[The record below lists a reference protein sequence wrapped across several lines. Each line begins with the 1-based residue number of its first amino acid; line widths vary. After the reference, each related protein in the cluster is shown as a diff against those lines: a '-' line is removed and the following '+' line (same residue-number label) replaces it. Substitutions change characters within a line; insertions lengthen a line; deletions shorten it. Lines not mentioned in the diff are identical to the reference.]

1 MARFSRTI
9 EHTITGEFGTASGT
23 FIVESDGWS
32 GEPYIYGT
40 SPEDIPFEFHA
51 EITNS
56 DGTST
61 CDGNANTKIRIYP
74 SSGYNGAIIGLAL
87 ENFIAIDNEGE
98 RNEEGVIGPMV
109 DKPSNDY
116 TMSWGGVPN
125 DPTHNDISGSDI
137 QIKNFDM
144 VMYSGTEYHNVDNY
158 VGFYTSSGSNGIR
171 WAYRQYPFLQ
181 YVFWGWV
188 RSQTTRIKTNLPIFE
203 TNADLWEYIN
213 SGGTITDKILNK
225 GETPEEEYNNQFKFH
240 FVKNIYGHNTQ
251 NASSYTGYRN
261 YRFYPASKRMCFYR
275 VNPSS
280 QSPFTLEL
288 KGADGVTVKSAPVY
302 ADPLTDDDKYT
313 TQSGEPELLY
323 LHKSISFGTND
334 YYSKFRFYT
343 DLPVYGSES
352 QAQDY
357 IDNIIDERS
366 AENWNDISRAYSET
380 YDPNYGDPD
389 DGNDNGV
396 NGQSYVKGARMW
408 VMESTDLNDF
418 FDDIFNDINISDI
431 LNGCQLF
438 GQSAISCIMGVM
450 YLPIDVDDVATVYST
465 KQTIKLGSWA
475 CPTAKGRYVQNN
487 NKIIDCGSFFVARVY
502 NDFRDY
508 EMKLALDLPYIG
520 TVETSIGRYLGKTL
534 SIKYAVDITTG
545 GCTAHIYSDNLE
557 MESHDGFMASVR
569 PIQALDQ
576 ISHLNAV
583 MSIVGSIGGRET
595 GMINT
600 ATESFAGV
608 ATGSIGQ
615 GSNGG
620 FNAPSSGVGPGGA
633 LELSAGAITDL
644 YSLGQAVKDKP
655 IAVRGSYAGCLG
667 LFGPQKIHIRVQ
679 QPRIY
684 RAPNLQQIAGFPSG
698 VGQRVG
704 MFSGFLSVISFQ
716 MVDGFPGT
724 ADELQEIYGILKQG
738 IYI

>member
-1 MARFSRTI
+1 M
-9 EHTITGEFGTASGT
+9 GTYFDDTYQGAH
-23 FIVESDGWS
+23 IVINSDGWS
-32 GEPYIYGT
+32 GEVVHRRPYGAPIQYFKFDIEHHVHINDRPYDGSLIT
-40 SPEDIPFEFHA
+40 AEDNRGFAPA
-51 EITNS
+51 
-56 DGTST
+56 
-61 CDGNANTKIRIYP
+61 GND
-74 SSGYNGAIIGLAL
+74 AIIGISL
-87 ENFIAIDNEGE
+87 EHFGQY
-98 RNEEGVIGPMV
+98 
-109 DKPSNDY
+109 ND
-116 TMSWGGVPN
+116 
-125 DPTHNDISGSDI
+125 GSENI
-137 QIKNFDM
+137 FQCL
-144 VMYSGTEYHNVDNY
+144 
-158 VGFYTSSGSNGIR
+158 GF
-171 WAYRQYPFLQ
+171 
-181 YVFWGWV
+181 
-188 RSQTTRIKTNLPIFE
+188 KTNSGHYGDVMPAFGGDDTELNVTYGDIEISHYFVTSTLDGEEEEIIVPHELLLQTSNNTGVTYIRVEYVPGNYSTVINTDLPIFA
-203 TNADLWEYIN
+203 TDADLLEYCQ
-213 SGGTITDKILNK
+213 SGGTITDKILNAPN
-225 GETPEEEYNNQFKFH
+225 PEEEYEEQFKFH
-240 FVKNIYGHNTQ
+240 YIKNVYGHNTQ
-251 NASSYTGYRN
+251 NASNYTGYRN

-275 VNPSS
+275 VTPTENNPY
-280 QSPFTLEL
+280 TVRL
-288 KGADGVTVKSAPVY
+288 KGYDSGVVVKSAPVY

-313 TQSGEPELLY
+313 TQSGTPELLY
-323 LHKSISFGTND
+323 LHKSISFGSND
-334 YYSKFRFYT
+334 YYSKFRFFT

-389 DGNDNGV
+389 AGNDNGV
-396 NGQSYVKGARMW
+396 NGQSYVKGARLW
-408 VMESTDLNDF
+408 VMESTDLNNF
-418 FDDIFNDINISDI
+418 FDDIFSDVNISDI
-431 LNGCQLF
+431 LDGCQLF

-450 YLPIDVDDVATVYST
+450 YLPIDVDDVATVYSA

-487 NKIIDCGSFFVARVY
+487 NKIINCGSFFVARVY

-508 EMKLALDLPYIG
+508 EMKLAFDLPYIG

-534 SIKYAVDITTG
+534 SISYAVDITTG
-545 GCTAHIYSDNLE
+545 GCTAHIYADSIE
-557 MESHDGFMASVR
+557 MESHDGFMGSVR
-569 PIQALDQ
+569 PLQAIDQ

-583 MSIVGSIGGRET
+583 MGIVGSIGGRET

-600 ATESFAGV
+600 AVESFAGV
-608 ATGSIGQ
+608 ATGSIG
-615 GSNGG
+615 STTKGG

-633 LELSAGAITDL
+633 LELSAGAISDL

-724 ADELQEIYGILKQG
+724 ADELQEIYSILKQG